1 VFNPGPPFDE
11 EWTRGY
17 LTDVIHTRDP
27 WMHRPRRTHRGR
39 RRSGMGEAPRT
50 TLHRGPGR
58 TRRRHLHPGR
68 RRCASTSGC
77 RAILPRPLRPRP
89 RRGST
94 RPPGAVLSTYRSLRH
109 SEPNCGYPTPPDRDS
124 APNGAQGRE
133 RARRRRR

>member
-1 VFNPGPPFDE
+1 VADVVAEWARRHGQPCTVVLDGP
-11 EWTRGY
+11 
-17 LTDVIHTRDP
+17 
-27 WMHRPRRTHRGR
+27 
-39 RRSGMGEAPRT
+39 
-50 TLHRGPGR
+50 
-58 TRRRHLHPGR
+58 RRRHLHPGR
-68 RRCASTSGC
+68 RRCASTSRC

-109 SEPNCGYPTPPDRDS
+109 SEPNRGYPTPPDRDS